1 MITRLFLFIEITL
14 LIYMTDFDNILLN
27 LNTVKS
33 KNYEK
38 FNIIINNIKSKPP
51 NNTLSYKVKELKNTI
66 SKKQYFNSQKIG
78 YKNDLVSSSTELSN
92 SVNIQCESERIS
104 WSKLSK
110 KTKKEKL
117 MAYIE
122 KHNIPEDI
130 SELIQ
135 KQKINKKDVDYDI
148 FIEEITNLNFLTF
161 ENETYKIIKKQQKVK
176 KKKKIFK

>member
-1 MITRLFLFIEITL
+1 
-14 LIYMTDFDNILLN
+14 
-27 LNTVKS
+27 
-33 KNYEK
+33 
-38 FNIIINNIKSKPP
+38 
-51 NNTLSYKVKELKNTI
+51 
-66 SKKQYFNSQKIG
+66 
-78 YKNDLVSSSTELSN
+78 
-92 SVNIQCESERIS
+92 
-104 WSKLSK
+104 
-110 KTKKEKL
+110 

>member
-1 MITRLFLFIEITL
+1 
-14 LIYMTDFDNILLN
+14 MTDFDNILLN

-122 KHNIPEDI
+122 KHDIPEDI